1 MKTYDPSALKTAEDC
16 RTVMRRARERKL
28 DDFYNSVFRR
38 LCELS
43 GDFHEDPDDP
53 LTRHFY
59 ETLAAYEQLL
69 TEKNGSNTR
78 ASRTRQKL
86 ARKGVHQS
94 LIEWTR
100 GKVETNGFLLLLEKG
115 FPEYT
120 GEFLVM
126 RYRARFP
133 DDVVH
138 LAQERLE
145 KHGIE
150 IPE

>member
-16 RTVMRRARERKL
+16 RTVMRRAKEKDL
-28 DDFYNSVFRR
+28 DGFYNSVFRR

-43 GDFHEDPDDP
+43 GAVHQDPEDPLIRD
-53 LTRHFY
+53 FY

-78 ASRTRQKL
+78 ATRTRQKL
-86 ARKGVHQS
+86 ANKGVHQS
-94 LIEWTR
+94 LIEWTK
-100 GKVETNGFLLLLEKG
+100 GKIETNGFLLFIENG

-120 GEFLVM
+120 SEFLVM
-126 RYRARFP
+126 RYRDRFP
-133 DDVVH
+133 GDVVQ

-145 KHGIE
+145 SQGIA